1 MDTETRYQIAKAH
14 LVSPYHNPMQTP
26 YSDDDEKHIYITFR
40 VSELKITELRSA
52 VKRYPFCK
60 LVVKSKERPL
70 FGLCEQYNVEL
81 IIKK

>member
-1 MDTETRYQIAKAH
+1 MDTETRYKIAKAH
-14 LVSPYHNPMQTP
+14 LVEPYRNMMQEP
-26 YSDDDEKHIYITFR
+26 YSDDDENNIYISFR

-52 VKRYPFCK
+52 VKCYPFCK